1 MSMEYGLGEQF
12 GDLDGDPMTGVG
24 SSIVPMCVL
33 FRKHF
38 FDGPS
43 AAKLVALG
51 GVFQGEIA
59 KKMIASAR
67 ELCLAIERQTK
78 KGSVFNKQQMIQEEA
93 KGLAAAEWEALRG
106 DIELCEDE
114 AEKRELMRG
123 SQELRKA
130 WAREEFSEDV
140 LKRAK
145 SKVELKTAGQDT
157 RPDAERRWEVVRCL
171 FYCMLHH

>member
-1 MSMEYGLGEQF
+1 MEYGLGEQF

-106 DIELCEDE
+106 
-114 AEKRELMRG
+114 
-123 SQELRKA
+123 
-130 WAREEFSEDV
+130 
-140 LKRAK
+140 
-145 SKVELKTAGQDT
+145 
-157 RPDAERRWEVVRCL
+157 
-171 FYCMLHH
+171 